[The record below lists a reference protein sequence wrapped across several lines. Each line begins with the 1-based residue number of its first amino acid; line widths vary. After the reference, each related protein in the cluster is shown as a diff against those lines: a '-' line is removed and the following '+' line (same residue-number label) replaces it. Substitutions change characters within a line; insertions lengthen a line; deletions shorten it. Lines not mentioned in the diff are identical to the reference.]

1 MQLSFANGTTVDVD
15 TTDVEGGRI
24 VYSDDS
30 TILKAYVM
38 SNGTLRLVYTCA
50 SKSTL
55 VEHQMAEIHDNI
67 HYRNIDIKALE
78 QDLQELYKSL
88 QDHQGESENESGKIV
103 QNHAMIGKHKK

>member
-1 MQLSFANGTTVDVD
+1 
-15 TTDVEGGRI
+15 
-24 VYSDDS
+24 
-30 TILKAYVM
+30 
-38 SNGTLRLVYTCA
+38 
-50 SKSTL
+50 
-55 VEHQMAEIHDNI
+55 MAEIHDNI